1 MSKQEIAAIMQE
13 KANLES
19 RAQAERVYDAILLS
33 MQDALAQGQSV
44 NIREFGT
51 FSVTLRAPR
60 QGRNPRTGEPLDIPA
75 QKTVRFAPGARLKE
89 AAQAMQEGR
98 AQDWLDYRA
107 MSRDLG
113 ARLEELKGNIT
124 AYKEKVDSLGSE
136 AKATYA
142 EQVQKLAAGYDDA
155 RARLKKT
162 STSGR
167 EAWQELLQGLEKASS
182 ELGEAFKRAW
192 DKF

>member
-19 RAQAERVYDAILLS
+19 RAQAERIYDAILLS
-33 MQDALAQGQSV
+33 MQGALAQGRSV
-44 NIREFGT
+44 SIREFGT
-51 FSVTLRAPR
+51 FTVTTRAAR
-60 QGRNPRTGEPLDIPA
+60 QGRDPRTGAPLDIPA
-75 QKTVRFAPGARLKE
+75 HKTVRFTPGARLKE
-89 AAQAMQEGR
+89 AAQAMHEGQ

-107 MSRDLG
+107 KSRDLG
-113 ARLEELKGNIT
+113 TRLDELKGSLN
-124 AYKEKVDSLGSE
+124 AYKLKVDALGSE

-142 EQVQKLAAGYDDA
+142 EQVRKLGDGYDDA
-155 RARLKKT
+155 RARLKKA

-167 EAWQELLQGLEKASS
+167 EAWRELLQGLEKAAG